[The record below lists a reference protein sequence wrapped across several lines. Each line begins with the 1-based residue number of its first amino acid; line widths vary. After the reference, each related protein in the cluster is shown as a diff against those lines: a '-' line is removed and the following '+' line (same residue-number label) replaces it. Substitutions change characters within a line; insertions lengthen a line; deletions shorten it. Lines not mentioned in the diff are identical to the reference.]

1 MQDLNLPKY
10 EFRTKQEG
18 GKTLIFDV
26 LRKKW
31 INLTPEEWVRQ
42 NFVRYLLD
50 LSYPL
55 GRIGIEVGLDIGER
69 KLRADGVVY
78 NNFGEVI
85 MLMEFKAPQVAI
97 TEQVFAQAADYNTK
111 ISSPYVIVSNGMI
124 HYCAHIIK
132 DSVEMLNAIPAF
144 TDICR

>member
-10 EFRTKQEG
+10 EFRTKEEG
-18 GKTLIFDV
+18 DKILIFDI

-31 INLTPEEWVRQ
+31 IGLTPEEWVRQ
-42 NFVRYLLD
+42 NFVRFLLD
-50 LSYPL
+50 SSYPL
-55 GRIGIEVGLDIGER
+55 GRIGIEVGLNISGR

-85 MLMEFKAPQVAI
+85 MLMEFKAPQVVI

-111 ISSPYVIVSNGMI
+111 ISASYVIVSNGMT
-124 HYCAHIIK
+124 HYCARINN
-132 DSVEMLNAIPAF
+132 DGVEMLNAIPAYA
-144 TDICR
+144 DICK